1 MPTRMNI
8 NPPQFEDV
16 MNWLNGFDANNPKH
30 ISTIGNRSPHPFFL
44 AWPENGAIH
53 LRSHPEA
60 RVREYLL
67 TRDEWEGFRTFRNGL
82 DAVQQTRATSY
93 INHPWARSRAFYPS
107 VPALSWAFG
116 EGH

>member
-30 ISTIGNRSPHPFFL
+30 ISKIGNRSPHPFFL

-67 TRDEWEGFRTFRNGL
+67 TRDE
-82 DAVQQTRATSY
+82 TRATSY